1 MLASDECAPAH
12 CQERPPWI
20 SDLLTFISNIS
31 KKVPSNKLV
40 EGLKKRSETD
50 DTEFTVQAPLSVL
63 SLEES
68 PIPSVWP
75 LQGAVQ
81 RAQQYYFPV
90 GKAHKFPPPGM
101 ILEAGIYSKPV
112 DNNTLGKLPM
122 LNLQRVFLAWIQAFK
137 MAAEAA
143 NISDINDPSLQQWVT
158 HFNNVVMHFTHLG
171 GGSENAQQHEKHILV
186 YKLQESDE
194 KSAED
199 IGHRTLTR
207 AREPFH
213 DHKSLG
219 KAGSAQD
226 VKSRGHVMTP
236 K

>member
-12 CQERPPWI
+12 CQERPQWI

-50 DTEFTVQAPLSVL
+50 DTEFTVHAPLSVL

-112 DNNTLGKLPM
+112 DNKTLGKLPM
-122 LNLQRVFLAWIQAFK
+122 LNLQRVFLAWLRAFK
-137 MAAEAA
+137 EAA
-143 NISDINDPSLQQWVT
+143 VAANTSDFTEESLKPWVE
-158 HFNNVVMHFTHLG
+158 HFNNVTMHFTHID
-171 GGSENAQQHEKHILV
+171 GGSSNHQELEKHILV
-186 YKLQESDE
+186 Y
-194 KSAED
+194 
-199 IGHRTLTR
+199 
-207 AREPFH
+207 
-213 DHKSLG
+213 
-219 KAGSAQD
+219 
-226 VKSRGHVMTP
+226 
-236 K
+236 